1 MSETDDYLD
10 AVEAFDISD
19 SELTKLSALLESMA
33 VRLSLKSRMATA
45 NTLHGRGLPATLGA
59 WPSAVEI
66 RGAVQRWNDAKTKMQ
81 EAWEK
86 VPTYRRGG
94 MKSPTDR
101 LRP

>member
-1 MSETDDYLD
+1 MSEADDYLD
-10 AVEAFDISD
+10 ALAAFDTAD
-19 SELTKLSALLESMA
+19 SELTKLSVLLDSVA
-33 VRLSLKSRMATA
+33 VRLSLKNRMSTA
-45 NTLHGRGLPATLGA
+45 NTLHGRGLPATLGV
-59 WPSAVEI
+59 WPSADEI

-86 VPTYRRGG
+86 VPPARRAG